1 MDIRGQISIELLLI
15 LGFILIIVLMV
26 ASLAGPLIEENSI
39 TSAARQ
45 GASNA
50 LYEITSSNVNVP
62 PTRVTKL
69 NVTDNGNVTIKIMFS
84 SNLPANYN
92 PFILNKTMQS
102 ILNQSGFTMV
112 NNTTVK
118 GNSKYYTIII
128 G

>member
-1 MDIRGQISIELLLI
+1 MDIRGQMSIELLLI

-26 ASLAGPLIEENSI
+26 ASLAGPQIEENSI

-50 LYEITSSNVNVP
+50 LYEITSTNVNIP
-62 PTRVTKL
+62 PSRVTKL
-69 NVTDNGNVTIKIMFS
+69 NVTGTNNVTIKVMFS
-84 SNLPANYN
+84 NNLPGNYT
-92 PFILNKTMQS
+92 PFILNRTMQS

>member
-1 MDIRGQISIELLLI
+1 MDIRGQMSIELLLI

-50 LYEITSSNVNVP
+50 LYEITSTNVNVP

-69 NVTDNGNVTIKIMFS
+69 NVTGADNVTIKVMFS
-84 SNLPANYN
+84 NNIPTNYT

-128 G
+128 S

>member
-1 MDIRGQISIELLLI
+1 MDIRGQMSIELLLI
-15 LGFILIIVLMV
+15 LGFILLIVLMV

-50 LYEITSSNVNVP
+50 LYEITSTNVNIP
-62 PTRVTKL
+62 PSRVTKL
-69 NVTDNGNVTIKIMFS
+69 NVTDNGNVTIKVMFS
-84 SNLPANYN
+84 SNLPANYS
-92 PFILNKTMQS
+92 PFILNKTMES

-118 GNSKYYTIII
+118 GNSKYYTIVLS
-128 G
+128 

>member
-1 MDIRGQISIELLLI
+1 MDIRGQMSIELLLI

-26 ASLAGPLIEENSI
+26 ASLAGPQIEENSI

-50 LYEITSSNVNVP
+50 LYEITSTNVNIP
-62 PTRVTKL
+62 PSRVTKL
-69 NVTDNGNVTIKIMFS
+69 NVTGTNNVTIKVMFS
-84 SNLPANYN
+84 NNLPANYT
-92 PFILNKTMQS
+92 PFILNRTMQS

-128 G
+128 S

>member
-1 MDIRGQISIELLLI
+1 MDIRGQMSIELLLI
-15 LGFILIIVLMV
+15 LGFILLIVLMV

-50 LYEITSSNVNVP
+50 LYEITSTNVNIP
-62 PTRVTKL
+62 PSRVTKL
-69 NVTDNGNVTIKIMFS
+69 NVTDNGNVTIKVMFS
-84 SNLPANYN
+84 SNLPANYS
-92 PFILNKTMQS
+92 PFILNKTMES

>member
-1 MDIRGQISIELLLI
+1 MDIRGQMSIELLLI
-15 LGFILIIVLMV
+15 LGFILIIVLMI

-50 LYEITSSNVNVP
+50 LYEITSTNVNVP

-69 NVTDNGNVTIKIMFS
+69 NVTGADNVTIKVMFS
-84 SNLPANYN
+84 NNIPANYT

-128 G
+128 S

>member
-1 MDIRGQISIELLLI
+1 MDIRGQMSIELLLI

-69 NVTDNGNVTIKIMFS
+69 NVTGADNVTIKVMFS
-84 SNLPANYN
+84 NNIPANYT

-128 G
+128 S

>member
-1 MDIRGQISIELLLI
+1 MDIRGQISIEFLLI

-50 LYEITSSNVNVP
+50 LYEITSTNVNVP

-69 NVTDNGNVTIKIMFS
+69 NVTGADNVTIKVMFS
-84 SNLPANYN
+84 TNLPANYT

-128 G
+128 S

>member
-1 MDIRGQISIELLLI
+1 
-15 LGFILIIVLMV
+15 MV

-45 GASNA
+45 GASDA
-50 LYEITSSNVNVP
+50 LYEITSTNVNVP

-69 NVTDNGNVTIKIMFS
+69 NVTGADNVTIKVMFS
-84 SNLPANYN
+84 NNIPANYT

-128 G
+128 S

>member
-1 MDIRGQISIELLLI
+1 MDIRGQMSIELLLI

-26 ASLAGPLIEENSI
+26 ASLAGPQIEENSI

-50 LYEITSSNVNVP
+50 LYEITSTNVNIP
-62 PTRVTKL
+62 PSRVTKL
-69 NVTDNGNVTIKIMFS
+69 NVTDNGNVTIKVMFS

>member
-1 MDIRGQISIELLLI
+1 MDIRGQMSIELLLI

-45 GASNA
+45 GASDA
-50 LYEITSSNVNVP
+50 LYEITSTNVNVP

-69 NVTDNGNVTIKIMFS
+69 NVTGADNVTIKVMFS
-84 SNLPANYN
+84 NNIPANYT

-128 G
+128 S

>member
-1 MDIRGQISIELLLI
+1 MDIRGQMSIELLLI

-26 ASLAGPLIEENSI
+26 ASLAGPQIEENSI

-50 LYEITSSNVNVP
+50 LYEITSTNVNIP
-62 PTRVTKL
+62 PSRVTKL
-69 NVTDNGNVTIKIMFS
+69 NVTGTNNVTIKVMFS
-84 SNLPANYN
+84 NNLPANYT
-92 PFILNKTMQS
+92 PFILNRTMQS